1 MTETVKSSEKAPA
14 KAGQPIVFFDFARGI
29 SAQAVVLGHGL
40 NIFLPGIFM
49 VPGHHVFYMQSFA
62 VIIFFV
68 LSGYL
73 ITSAVLKKRDR
84 PEFTFG
90 SYLLDRIAR
99 VVYPLFPALVL
110 IIACDFLVF
119 RGTTRLP
126 FDGVDLSPQA
136 IAGAF
141 TMLFNHPLLQ
151 EFGPRLGTPWINAG
165 PVGSGAPLWSVVA
178 EWWIYVAFGLL
189 AFVALRKKKLGVGS
203 ALLLVFA
210 IAVPMGYM
218 ARGSYESLAWIIGM
232 LYALA
237 AGRIAKLPRSF
248 HAWLVILGTAAFL
261 VGLYYSR
268 QNLHSASA
276 ILPASVAFCHL
287 YFLIDGIAAKRS
299 ASGRVPGVI
308 QQWLGGGFR
317 AFSLFLSSYSYSLYL
332 LHFSVVSYLWYF
344 LHGVLPAWQLIALSI
359 VASNLLA
366 FGFYLLVERH
376 FHKVGKWLKGALLR
390 QAAVATPPAGAA
402 LRGETS
408 RKPDLEDAK
417 S

>member
-1 MTETVKSSEKAPA
+1 M
-14 KAGQPIVFFDFARGI
+14 FFDFARGI
-29 SAQAVVLGHGL
+29 SAQAVVLGHAL

-49 VPGHHVFYMQSFA
+49 VPGHRVFYMQSFA

-84 PEFTFG
+84 PDFTFN
-90 SYLLDRIAR
+90 SYLLDRVAR
-99 VVYPLFPALVL
+99 VVYPLFPALAL

-136 IAGAF
+136 VAGAF
-141 TMLFNHPLLQ
+141 TMLFNHPILQ
-151 EFGPRLGTPWINAG
+151 ELAPRLGTPWINAG

-178 EWWIYVAFGLL
+178 EWWIYVAFGVL
-189 AFVALRKKKLGVGS
+189 AFVAFRKMKPGVGN

-210 IAVPMGYM
+210 IAVPVGYM
-218 ARGSYESLAWIIGM
+218 AKGSYESLAWIIGM

-237 AGRIAKLPRSF
+237 AGRVAKLPRSF

-261 VGLYYSR
+261 VGLYYNR
-268 QNLHSASA
+268 VNLHSAST
-276 ILPASVAFCHL
+276 IIPASVAFCHL
-287 YFLIDGIAAKRS
+287 YFLVDGIAAERS
-299 ASGRVPGVI
+299 ADGLSRSTFKDRSGRA
-308 QQWLGGGFR
+308 FR

-344 LHGVLPAWQLIALSI
+344 LHGTLPAWQLIALSI
-359 VASNLLA
+359 LASNVVA
-366 FGFYLLVERH
+366 FGFYLLVEKH
-376 FHKVGKWLKGALLR
+376 FHRVGAWLKKVLLR
-390 QAAVATPPAGAA
+390 PPAPVGGATTA
-402 LRGETS
+402 AARNQ
-408 RKPDLEDAK
+408 DLEDAK
-417 S
+417 H